1 MKNIK
6 DSVGVSDKIL
16 ITIEEANAISNIGVN
31 RLRELV
37 NDPTCPYV
45 FYNGKKKLI
54 KRKAFEKFI
63 SDNIEI

>member
-31 RLRELV
+31 RLRELI

-54 KRKAFEKFI
+54 KRKAFEKFL
-63 SDNIEI
+63 SENIEI

>member
-16 ITIEEANAISNIGVN
+16 ITIEEANAISSIGVN
-31 RLRELV
+31 RLRELI